1 MKCHDSREL
10 LIEYSLGQLDPARTS
25 EVRAH
30 LAKGCPVCA
39 EQLAEIQNSWASLA
53 AGLEPVSPSP
63 GVEQKLLAMIRGEIA
78 PPVELTNRQE
88 HRERSRLLAYVLA
101 ASLVGIATGVVVWNF
116 TPFGT
121 QFTGRDVVVA
131 PANAWGVPDGSADK
145 PGFQTVALEPIAE
158 QKGVQVAIVMN
169 QATRQW
175 HVIGS
180 GLPEVATGEH
190 YQLWLETKSKQ
201 FLPVEHLTVDHN
213 GHGGVIIDLPKEHAN
228 QLAGVWLTV
237 EKVEEPAQPSQQ
249 VLFHAAIK

>member
-30 LAKGCPVCA
+30 LAKGCAVCA
-39 EQLAEIQNSWASLA
+39 EQLAEIQDSWASLA
-53 AGLEPVSPSP
+53 ASLEPVPPSP
-63 GVEQKLLAMIRGEIA
+63 AVEKKLLAMIRGEIA

-101 ASLVGIATGVVVWNF
+101 ASLVGIAAGVVVWNF
-116 TPFGT
+116 TPLGT
-121 QFTGRDVVVA
+121 QFTGREVAVA
-131 PANAWGVPDGSADK
+131 PADAWGAPNGNADQ

-201 FLPVEHLTVDHN
+201 FLPVEQLTVDHN
-213 GHGGVIIDLPKEHAN
+213 GHGGVIIDLPEEHAE
-228 QLAGVWLTV
+228 QLAGVWLTI
-237 EKVEEPAQPSQQ
+237 EKAEEPGRPSEQ